1 VVGRG
6 RADLGDARRVDR
18 RGEVGDLGRLVERHH
33 DPPLAPEQAAQP
45 RRHRQRQRAA
55 RRRLG
60 AGHPR
65 AAEEP
70 SSPFPL
76 ADGLFGARD
85 QLDRRLVGLAHGG
98 TPRDR
103 AVALE
108 QQCPGVGPLADRVG
122 HVA

>member
-1 VVGRG
+1 MSPTMPAVRRSLAEANMPTPGTSTTRGRG
-6 RADLGDARRVDR
+6 SPS
-18 RGEVGDLGRLVERHH
+18 E
-33 DPPLAPEQAAQP
+33 AP
-45 RRHRQRQRAA
+45 AA

-60 AGHPR
+60 ARHPR